1 MYIHE
6 KCLITLLASAS
17 LIGLAMPREA
27 VAQPSADTEFSLA
40 SQPVDTALRQI
51 ARATGK
57 EILFDPGDVR
67 SLIAPA
73 LDGRMTALEA
83 VSRIVAHNGL
93 EIELVEDSIVIRKA
107 GSVHGSAARQPAET
121 IIVTGSRI
129 AGAVPSGSLVT
140 VTREQMRDAG
150 QYQLGDVVRSI
161 PQNFNGGQNPGVL
174 SGSTNASD
182 ANVNSATAVNL
193 RGLGADATLTLLNG
207 KRLAYDS
214 ANEAIDI
221 SAIPL
226 AAVSRIEV
234 LTEGASAIYG
244 SDAVAGVVNVLLKQ
258 DFDGVDATARLG
270 GSTDG
275 GNVDQQYSIVAG
287 QSWSKG
293 GFMLAGDIGRNSAIY
308 AGQRSYTQ
316 DLNRSTT
323 LLPAQEHQSL
333 MLTGHHDVSSN
344 VRFDIDALYNHR
356 TSLFAIALYKD
367 QDYRQSGFPTRSRLT
382 SFVVSPRLEWTM
394 APNWALSLIGSY
406 GEDKSYA
413 VTDYNDAGA
422 LIYSSEV
429 HYKNRIALG
438 ELGLGG
444 QLLTLP
450 GGDAKIAIGAGF
462 RHNGLDSASRTVTA
476 TTTTAGT
483 TFDETRKASYAF
495 VEANLPLFSPHNGV
509 SGIERL
515 ALTAAL
521 RHERYRSI
529 GNVTTPK
536 LGIVYAPLNGIA
548 ARASWGKSFKAPTF
562 RQLYL
567 VQRAA
572 LDLPSYYGAT
582 GYPAGS
588 SVLQL
593 SGGNPDLKP
602 ERAETWSAGLTL
614 APQFVPGLT
623 IDLSYFHT
631 NYKDRIVTP
640 MASRTG
646 ALSNPAYSSI
656 IETDPTVEQ
665 VEAAVASASTALTN
679 STGSP
684 YDPSN
689 VIAIIDNRSR
699 NIARQEIEGVDTTLA
714 YSITTASAGAIRLSG
729 NISYLKSEQQLL
741 PGQDPVTLAGTVFR
755 PPNWRG
761 RGGAVWQ
768 LASITLGGFVNYTG
782 RLKDERYAA
791 AQTLDSMTTFD
802 ANVRFEPRSATLPGF
817 SIALSA
823 MNIFNEKPERIR
835 TAASYVPAFDSTN
848 YSSIGR
854 YVGLSLEKSW

>member
-17 LIGLAMPREA
+17 LTGLAAPRQA
-27 VAQPSADTEFSLA
+27 VAQESAQTEFAIA
-40 SQPVDTALRQI
+40 SQPMEAALRQI
-51 ARATGK
+51 AAASGS
-57 EILFDPGDVR
+57 EILFDPTDVR
-67 SLIAPA
+67 PLVAPA
-73 LDGRMTALEA
+73 LNGRMTAKQA
-83 VSRIVAHNGL
+83 VSRIIANNGL
-93 EIELVEDSIVIRKA
+93 ELEQVAGSIVIRKA
-107 GSVHGSAARQPAET
+107 RPDHGSPAQPSAEG
-121 IIVTGSRI
+121 IVVTGSRI
-129 AGAVPSGSLVT
+129 AGAVPSGSLIT

-214 ANEAIDI
+214 SAEAIDI
-221 SAIPL
+221 SAIPM
-226 AAVSRIEV
+226 AAVSRVEV

-244 SDAVAGVVNVLLKQ
+244 SDAVAGVVNVLLKR

-287 QSWSKG
+287 QRWDKG
-293 GFMLAGDIGRNSAIY
+293 GIMLAGDVGRNTAIY

-323 LLPAQEHQSL
+323 LLPAQKHQSL
-333 MLTGHHDVSSN
+333 MLTAHQALAPD

-356 TSLFAIALYKD
+356 TSLFAMALYKD

-394 APNWALSLIGSY
+394 APGWSLSLMGSY
-406 GEDKSYA
+406 GEDNSFA
-413 VTDYNDAGA
+413 VTDYNNAGT

-438 ELGLGG
+438 EMGLGAR
-444 QLLTLP
+444 LFSLP
-450 GGDAKIAIGAGF
+450 GGDAKIALGAGF

-483 TFDETRKASYAF
+483 TFDETRKARYAF
-495 VEANLPLFSPHNGV
+495 IEANLPLFSPQNAV

-529 GNVTTPK
+529 GDVTTPK
-536 LGIVYAPLNGIA
+536 LGIVYAPMDGITT
-548 ARASWGKSFKAPTF
+548 RASWGKSFKAPTF

-572 LDLPSYYGAT
+572 LDLPSYYGAS

-588 SVLQL
+588 TILQL

-614 APQFVPGLT
+614 APRFAPGLT
-623 IDLSYFHT
+623 LDLSYFHT

-640 MASRTG
+640 MSSRTG

-656 IETDPTVEQ
+656 IVTDPTVDE
-665 VEAAVASASTALTN
+665 VEAAVATASTALTN
-679 STGSP
+679 STGRP
-684 YDPSN
+684 FDPNN
-689 VIAIIDNRSR
+689 VVAIIDNRSR
-699 NIARQEIEGVDTTLA
+699 NASRQEIEGVDATLS
-714 YSITTASAGAIRLSG
+714 YSIRTSSAGSIRLSG
-729 NISYLKSEQQLL
+729 NLSYLKSEQQLL
-741 PGQDPVTLAGTVFR
+741 PGQDPVTLAGTIFR

-768 LASITLGGFVNYTG
+768 VSSITLGGFVNYTG

-791 AQTLDSMTTFD
+791 TQTLDPMTTFD
-802 ANVRFEPRSATLPGF
+802 ANFRFEPKSATLPGF

-823 MNIFNEKPERIR
+823 LNIFNEKPERIR

-854 YVGLSLEKSW
+854 YVGLTLEKSW